1 MQQQQHYPQY
11 EAEPR
16 VNLAEDKR
24 YAEELLKEAFAQNR
38 LDLDEFERRTEI
50 MVRAETRAE
59 LESIVRDLTPTRSS
73 SVHPTP
79 VHRSPAHYAS
89 SGFPH
94 ITVMGDR
101 TTNLELDSSH
111 HTFVTVMGSNKVY
124 VKGSALSSGRIKLSE
139 VTIMGDLVIHVPRGI
154 AVRVNIVPIMA
165 DVKVDPSIPQNLS
178 GALEE
183 LVIDGVVIMGD
194 VRVVNY

>member
-1 MQQQQHYPQY
+1 MQQQQQYPQY
-11 EAEPR
+11 RNESR
-16 VNLAEDKR
+16 VDIAEDKK

-59 LESIVRDLTPTRSS
+59 LESLVRDLAPVRRSS
-73 SVHPTP
+73 VRP
-79 VHRSPAHYAS
+79 VTEYSSPARYAS

-124 VKGSALSSGRIKLSE
+124 VKGSPLSSGRIKLSE
-139 VTIMGDLVIHVPRGI
+139 VTIMGDLVVHVPRGI

-194 VRVVNY
+194 VRVVSY